1 MDNGVGDGP
10 LKFAIGESIVH
21 PYRNAAFE
29 DLPEI
34 VAIYN
39 ATIASRQV
47 TADLEPVSVDSRIDW
62 FHAHAPDSYP
72 LWVVEADNGGIGGWL
87 SFSPFHSRAAYRH
100 TAEISIYIRADQ
112 RRRGLGGF
120 LLREAMR
127 RAPGL
132 GFEVLIGLIFGHNQ
146 PSLDLFAAANFEQWG
161 LLPEVTRL
169 DGRARDVIIVGRRV

>member
-1 MDNGVGDGP
+1 MAGP
-10 LKFAIGESIVH
+10 GRENVVFR
-21 PYRNAAFE
+21 YRDAVFE

-34 VAIYN
+34 VDIYN

-47 TADLEPVSVDSRIDW
+47 TADLEPVSVESRIDW
-62 FHAHAPDSYP
+62 FRAHAPGSYP
-72 LWVVEADNGGIGGWL
+72 LWVSEAEASGIGGWL

-100 TAEISIYIRADQ
+100 TAEVSLYIRADQ

-120 LLREAMR
+120 LLGEAIDR
-127 RAPGL
+127 SPVL

-146 PSLDLFAAANFEQWG
+146 PSLDLFTANGFARWG

-169 DGRARDVIIVGRRV
+169 DGQARDVVIVGRRV